1 MNPPER
7 TDEQRDEALRR
18 ACEARRER
26 AQIRADLR
34 LKQISFAQAMAY
46 EPAQRIRVFD
56 LIRAVPGYGHARAEQ
71 LMEQLGISPVKR
83 VGGLTERQR
92 ADLLVHFEKGEGDER

>member
-1 MNPPER
+1 MRPPER
-7 TDEQRDEALRR
+7 TDEQREDALRR
-18 ACEARRER
+18 AAEARRER

-34 LKQISFAQAMAY
+34 LRQISFAQALAY

-56 LIRAVPGYGHARAEQ
+56 LVRAMPGYGNKRASDLLERI
-71 LMEQLGISPVKR
+71 GISPVKR

-92 ADLLVHFEKGEGDER
+92 ADLLACFEEGAGSE